1 MLIIKGSERGNQ
13 SQYKAPTVRERTAKI
28 KVKTRIHECR
38 KKLKQT
44 CRPSKIQQSGSSMHA
59 SHICIFIL
67 HEVFLY
73 LLCLNLASYQ
83 SLMTLLYVKLFE
95 RSKLKT
101 FRNISRNEQNHL
113 PKKKSIF
120 LSKKWA
126 HKIDFKIRTWNVLIK
141 KFKTWY
147 NKELHS

>member
-101 FRNISRNEQNHL
+101 R
-113 PKKKSIF
+113 KKKKKKPVN
-120 LSKKWA
+120 LSCRK
-126 HKIDFKIRTWNVLIK
+126 RC
-141 KFKTWY
+141 Y
-147 NKELHS
+147 NLNEKQHADR

>member
-95 RSKLKT
+95 RSKLK
-101 FRNISRNEQNHL
+101 NSN
-113 PKKKSIF
+113 KKK
-120 LSKKWA
+120 KK
-126 HKIDFKIRTWNVLIK
+126 NLLIYLAGK
-141 KFKTWY
+141 GVIIWMKSSTQTDK
-147 NKELHS
+147 KELAQTSGNQ